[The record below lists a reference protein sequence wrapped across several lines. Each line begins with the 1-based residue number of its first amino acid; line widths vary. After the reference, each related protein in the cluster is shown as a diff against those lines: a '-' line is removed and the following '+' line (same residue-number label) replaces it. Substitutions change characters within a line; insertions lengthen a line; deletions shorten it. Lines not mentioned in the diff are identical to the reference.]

1 VKNRFIKPIFVIVA
15 LSSYLLALSFKAE
28 AQQPKQH
35 LTTRVLFIF
44 DASFSMSDTWQ
55 KNIKIDVAKE
65 ILTELIDS
73 IRNVPDLQMGLRTL
87 GADHPLYPERD
98 CHDTRLLVP
107 IAANNALK
115 IEYAI
120 KTIQPTGTTPIAYTL
135 EQCAADFKPCDNCH
149 DVIILIT
156 DGIEECGGDPC
167 EAAKQLHA
175 KGITLRPF
183 IIGIGNEDFSDAYNC
198 VGKFF
203 DVKKE
208 ENFKNILKIVISQAL
223 NNTSAQVNL
232 MDAGGKP
239 IETDVAMTFY
249 DQVTGRRIYNFMHT
263 LNDYGNP
270 DTIYLDPNVTYH
282 LVVHTIPEIEKSN
295 ITLIPGKHNI
305 IPLDAPQG
313 FLHFVMDGQENDYKS
328 LAVLVKK
335 RDDDKTIN
343 VQYVE
348 STEKYI
354 TGKYDFEI
362 LTLPRIY
369 ESGVKV
375 SERATT
381 TVTIPEA
388 GVVTIT
394 KPAAGPTSIYVDN
407 GGQMVW
413 VCNLDNTTLKET
425 ITLQPG
431 KYHIIYRPEDVK
443 QTVFTIDN
451 SFVVQPGLSTYVNLE

>member
-1 VKNRFIKPIFVIVA
+1 MRNRLIKPIQFLIAISYQLVA
-15 LSSYLLALSFKAE
+15 ISYKAE

-44 DASFSMSDTWQ
+44 DASFSMSDRWQ
-55 KNIKIDVAKE
+55 NNIKMDMAKKILSE
-65 ILTELIDS
+65 IIDS

-87 GADHPLYPERD
+87 GADHSLYPNRD
-98 CHDTRLLVP
+98 CNDTRLLVP
-107 IAANNALK
+107 IGANTALK
-115 IEYAI
+115 IEREI
-120 KTIQPTGTTPIAYTL
+120 ETIEPMGTTPIAYTL
-135 EQCAADFKPCDNCH
+135 GKCADDFTPCDHCH
-149 DVIILIT
+149 DVIILLT

-175 KGITLRPF
+175 RGINLRPF
-183 IIGIGNEDFSDAYNC
+183 IIGIGNEDFAGTYNC

-203 DVKKE
+203 DVRKE
-208 ENFKNILKIVISQAL
+208 DNFKNVLKIVISQAL
-223 NNTSAQVNL
+223 NNTTAQVSL
-232 MDAGGKP
+232 MDAAGKP
-239 IETDVAMTFY
+239 TETDVAMTFY
-249 DQVTGRRIYNFMHT
+249 DQITGKRIYNFMHT

-270 DTIYLDPNVTYH
+270 DTISLDPNITYH
-282 LVVHTIPEIEKSN
+282 LVIHTIPEVDKN
-295 ITLIPGKHNI
+295 NVTLISGKHNI
-305 IPLDAPQG
+305 IPVDAPQG
-313 FLHFVMDGQENDYKS
+313 YLHFVMDGENDYKS

-335 RDDDKTIN
+335 HDDDKTIN

-375 SERATT
+375 SERSTT

-388 GVVTIT
+388 GIVTFN
-394 KPAAGPTSIYVDN
+394 KPNAGPTSIYADE
-407 GGQMVW
+407 GGKMIW
-413 VCNLDNTTLKET
+413 VCNLDNVAPKQMLA
-425 ITLQPG
+425 LQPG
-431 KYHIIYRPEDVK
+431 NYRIVYRPQDVK

-451 SFVVQPGLSTYVNLE
+451 GFEVKPGNSTIVNLE